1 MIVLRSIVFC
11 MVLLISSQPV
21 TLFAADRL
29 EVEIRSTILNIRETM
44 STKSP
49 VVGILNKGDR
59 ILVTTTGHQ
68 DWIQLEGA
76 QGFISIHYV
85 DVLSRTPI
93 ELSPAEAETAQPG
106 LVPVLA
112 PAIAPVLVPV
122 AQVVPVV
129 DPLPEQLNPTP
140 EEAVLPTGEVI
151 ETKAPEAD
159 IKAANL
165 ISELNTEFSSE
176 LNAELETGLDT
187 DGITETQTQAVRECQ
202 ADSSNTQ
209 LTVDSLV
216 KICRKNLQSLTYE
229 ACEFQ
234 FSLKIQSSC
243 NNNSEINI
251 ECSAQAFS
259 TDKNNIERA
268 TELSNRHKLN
278 SSESAFKVTLRWF
291 PGDPDLKINKIVL
304 QEDNCLIIP

>member
-112 PAIAPVLVPV
+112 PALAPVLVPV

-129 DPLPEQLNPTP
+129 DPLPEQINPTP
-140 EEAVLPTGEVI
+140 AEVALPTGEVI

-176 LNAELETGLDT
+176 LNAELDTALDT
-187 DGITETQTQAVRECQ
+187 GSITEPQTQAARECQ

-209 LTVDSLV
+209 LTVDSLA
-216 KICRKNLQSLTYE
+216 KTCRKNLQSLTYE

-234 FSLKIQSSC
+234 FSLKTQSSC
-243 NNNSEINI
+243 NNSEVNI

-259 TDKNNIERA
+259 TDQNNIERV
-268 TELSNRHKLN
+268 TELSNRHTID
-278 SSESAFKVTLRWF
+278 SSENDFKVTLRWF
-291 PGDPDLKINKIVL
+291 PGDSDLKINKIVL
-304 QEDNCLIIP
+304 QEDNCLINP